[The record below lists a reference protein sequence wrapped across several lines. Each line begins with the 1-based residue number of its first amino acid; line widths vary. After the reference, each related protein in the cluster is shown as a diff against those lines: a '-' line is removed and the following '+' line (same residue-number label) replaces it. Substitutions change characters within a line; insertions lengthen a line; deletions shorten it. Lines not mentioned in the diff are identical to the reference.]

1 MNQTDYGENS
11 SRRVWIILAAVLAV
25 AVILISTWSCNANRD
40 QRLAAEK
47 VIEQQ
52 EREITR
58 LVGEVDKANLIIRDA
73 YTEIDRLEGEVD
85 KANGVIQ
92 DANLEIG
99 RLNREVD
106 KANNTIRQQNV
117 ALECYAKKSNDS
129 EFLELVGNIIL
140 PGLGGAIGSTLGQ
153 QGEC

>member
-1 MNQTDYGENS
+1 M
-11 SRRVWIILAAVLAV
+11 AAVLAV
-25 AVILISTWSCNANRD
+25 AVLLISTWSCNANRN

-52 EREITR
+52 NGEITR
-58 LVGEVDKANLIIRDA
+58 LGGEVDKANDIIRDA

-85 KANGVIQ
+85 KANLAIQ
-92 DANLEIG
+92 DAHLEIG
-99 RLNREVD
+99 RLNGEVD
-106 KANNTIRQQNV
+106 KANNIIRQQNV

-129 EFLELVGNIIL
+129 ELLALVGDFLL
-140 PGLGGAIGSTLGQ
+140 PGIGGAIGSTLGQ